1 MAVGHAEAT
10 GDSVEMTLDPATAAV
25 YEANA
30 REWTKARVGKDVSA
44 AARLMARDPGEGP
57 ILDIGCGNGQYSVFF
72 ALLGADVY
80 GFDISAVGIEVAN
93 KIAKENDVA
102 DRCNFSVQNASHID
116 YSNEFFDIVF
126 MHEVLHHTIKYPNVK
141 DEILRVLK
149 IGGIVVCA
157 DGTVGNPMLRI
168 GRYFTMKGKESMG
181 DVKLKHSD
189 LDELSIGFSDHSIE
203 QMSFFFMGKR
213 VFQNWLMFPPIRWM
227 LYCVKKFDDVL
238 LTLFPG
244 LKRYCGEFVMV
255 LKK

>member
-1 MAVGHAEAT
+1 MVDYNNISPEQWEKIEREDHDEQYKDSRPFSANRYKIDIPHVIWWEDYCYKKGRRPDRGHRTRKTFDVMNLEN
-10 GDSVEMTLDPATAAV
+10 L
-25 YEANA
+25 
-30 REWTKARVGKDVSA
+30 RGKT
-44 AARLMARDPGEGP
+44 

-203 QMSFFFMGKR
+203 QM
-213 VFQNWLMFPPIRWM
+213 
-227 LYCVKKFDDVL
+227 
-238 LTLFPG
+238 
-244 LKRYCGEFVMV
+244 
-255 LKK
+255 